1 MRRGVRLGVDV
12 GTVRIGVASCDPG
25 GLIATPV
32 ETVRRGKGDL
42 RRLRDLVHEYEA
54 IEIVLGLPRS
64 LDGKEHAAA
73 AHARAFGADLARYV
87 APCPVRLVDERLSTT
102 VAARG
107 MRASGVS
114 ARAGRPAVDQAAAM
128 VILQDA
134 LDAERA
140 TGGPPGEV
148 LTVSDE

>member
-12 GTVRIGVASCDPG
+12 GTVRIGVASCDRD

-42 RRLRDLVHEYEA
+42 RRIRELALEYDA

-73 AHARAFGADLARYV
+73 AHARAFGTDLARFV
-87 APCPVRLVDERLSTT
+87 TPCPVRLVDERLSTT

-114 ARAGRPAVDQAAAM
+114 ARAGRAAVDQAAAM

-134 LDAERA
+134 LDAERRA
-140 TGGPPGEV
+140 GEPPGEV
-148 LTVSDE
+148 LTVTNE

>member
-12 GTVRIGVASCDPG
+12 GTVRIGVASCDRD

-42 RRLRDLVHEYEA
+42 RRIRELAHEYEA

-64 LDGKEHAAA
+64 LDGKEYAAA
-73 AHARAFGADLARYV
+73 AHVRAFGADLARYV

-102 VAARG
+102 VATRG
-107 MRASGVS
+107 MRASGIS
-114 ARAGRPAVDQAAAM
+114 SRAGRSAVDQAAAM

-140 TGGPPGEV
+140 TGEPPGEV
-148 LTVSDE
+148 LTVTDE